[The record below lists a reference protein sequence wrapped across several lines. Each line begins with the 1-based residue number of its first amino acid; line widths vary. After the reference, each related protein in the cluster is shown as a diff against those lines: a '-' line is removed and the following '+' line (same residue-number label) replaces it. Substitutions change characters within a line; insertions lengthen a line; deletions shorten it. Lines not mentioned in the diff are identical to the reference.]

1 VNRKAGSSCFLRLR
15 EFIAFELDDGG
26 DAVLGGRIV
35 ADESFSASSRTGD
48 APPVRRVGLQDLAP
62 RRPSVTLPVNHE
74 KLIGGGGIC
83 TETVSDASGAT
94 LTPIIGRKMTPWR
107 QSKLRRLARATE
119 DDTCVLNYQ
128 SIHYANL
135 FHIKPH

>member
-1 VNRKAGSSCFLRLR
+1 MNRKAGSSCFLRLR
-15 EFIAFELDDGG
+15 EFIAFELVDGG

-62 RRPSVTLPVNHE
+62 RRPSVALPVNHE

-94 LTPIIGRKMTPWR
+94 LTPIIGRKVTPWR
-107 QSKLRRLARATE
+107 QRFRLLARATKDE
-119 DDTCVLNYQ
+119 TRVTLNHQ
-128 SIHYANL
+128 SIH
-135 FHIKPH
+135 